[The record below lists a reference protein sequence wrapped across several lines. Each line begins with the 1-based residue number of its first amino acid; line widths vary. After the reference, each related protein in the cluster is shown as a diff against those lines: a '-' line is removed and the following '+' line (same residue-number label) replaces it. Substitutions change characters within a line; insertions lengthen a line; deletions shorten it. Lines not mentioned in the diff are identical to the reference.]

1 MWVGPNVSM
10 FPYLHLK
17 GALVRMATNLMLVFS
32 NPAEGKEDAFNA
44 WYEGTHIPEMLGT
57 PGVVAARR
65 YEVAQP
71 EGLPVPPQKYL
82 AVYELDGD
90 LGQVFAAIGERGKS
104 GAISPGENTDRESV
118 AMWVYAPRTD
128 RITE

>member
-1 MWVGPNVSM
+1 MVLRTLVCVASNVSRL
-10 FPYLHLK
+10 PYLHEK
-17 GALVRMATNLMLVFS
+17 GELEPMATNLMLVFS

-82 AVYELDGD
+82 AVYELEGD
-90 LGQVFAAIGERGKS
+90 VAPGSRLRSLVRVPRG
-104 GAISPGENTDRESV
+104 
-118 AMWVYAPRTD
+118 
-128 RITE
+128 

>member
-1 MWVGPNVSM
+1 M
-10 FPYLHLK
+10 K
-17 GALVRMATNLMLVFS
+17 GELVRMATNLMLVFS

-71 EGLPVPPQKYL
+71 EGMPVPPQKYL
-82 AVYELDGD
+82 AVYELEGD
-90 LGQVFAAIGERGKS
+90 LGQVFGAITERGKS
-104 GAISPGENTDRESV
+104 GAISPGVNTDRESV
-118 AMWVYAPRTD
+118 AMWVYSPRTD

>member
-1 MWVGPNVSM
+1 VSM

-17 GALVRMATNLMLVFS
+17 GELVRMGTNLMLVFS
-32 NPAEGKEDAFNA
+32 NPAEGKEAAFNT

-65 YEVAQP
+65 FEVAQP
-71 EGLPVPPQKYL
+71 EGLPTPPQKYL

-90 LGQVFAAIGERGKS
+90 LGQVFAAINERGKS

-118 AMWVYAPRTD
+118 AMWVYSPRTD

>member
-1 MWVGPNVSM
+1 MG
-10 FPYLHLK
+10 
-17 GALVRMATNLMLVFS
+17 TNLMLVFS
-32 NPAEGKEDAFNA
+32 NPAEGKEAEFNT

-71 EGLPVPPQKYL
+71 EGMPVPPQKYL
-82 AVYELDGD
+82 AVYEMDGD
-90 LGQVFAAIGERGKS
+90 LATVFAAINERGKS
-104 GAISPGENTDRESV
+104 GAISPGAATDRESV
-118 AMWVYAPRTD
+118 AMWVYSPRTD

>member
-1 MWVGPNVSM
+1 MDSHV
-10 FPYLHLK
+10 
-17 GALVRMATNLMLVFS
+17 MLVFS
-32 NPAEGKEDAFNA
+32 NPIEGKEAEFNA

-71 EGLPVPPQKYL
+71 EGLPVPSQKYL

-90 LGQVFAAIGERGKS
+90 LATVFAAINERGAS
-104 GAISPGENTDRESV
+104 GAISRGENTDRESV
-118 AMWVYAPRTD
+118 VMSVYSPRTE
-128 RITE
+128 RITG

>member
-1 MWVGPNVSM
+1 
-10 FPYLHLK
+10 
-17 GALVRMATNLMLVFS
+17 MATNLMLVFS
-32 NPAEGKEDAFNA
+32 NPAEGKEAEFNA

-71 EGLPVPPQKYL
+71 EGMPVPPQKYL
-82 AVYELDGD
+82 AVYELEGE
-90 LGQVFAAIGERGKS
+90 LPEVFAAITERGKS
-104 GAISPGENTDRESV
+104 GAISTGVNTDRESV

-128 RITE
+128 RITG

>member
-1 MWVGPNVSM
+1 MRSTRGTRGRT
-10 FPYLHLK
+10 FPRCS
-17 GALVRMATNLMLVFS
+17 AR
-32 NPAEGKEDAFNA
+32 
-44 WYEGTHIPEMLGT
+44 

-71 EGLPVPPQKYL
+71 EGLPAPPQKYL

-90 LGQVFAAIGERGKS
+90 LPTVFAAINERGKS
-104 GAISPGENTDRESV
+104 GAISPGENTDRASV
-118 AMWVYAPRTD
+118 AMWVYSPRTD

>member
-1 MWVGPNVSM
+1 L
-10 FPYLHLK
+10 PYLHLK
-17 GALVRMATNLMLVFS
+17 GELVHMATNLMLVFS

-71 EGLPVPPQKYL
+71 EGMPVPPQKYL

-90 LGQVFAAIGERGKS
+90 LSTVFAAIGERGKS
-104 GAISPGENTDRESV
+104 GAISPGVNTDRESV
-118 AMWVYAPRTD
+118 AMWVYSPRTD